1 MGIFGNILGNIV
13 GSLLPFSQG
22 GMIKSNLYTNKR
34 KQKTGMTVAIPKVL
48 NLLLEIWP

>member
-34 KQKTGMTVAIPKVL
+34 KQKLRHKRIKPFKRTI
-48 NLLLEIWP
+48 